1 MWELSELSVQFCC
14 DPQNHCEEMQFIHTH
29 THTRVNS
36 GLTVSMTWPPALG
49 NHPSTTS
56 LCKPWV
62 SSSTVWSDPSSYP
75 PATDLISKLIRLSC
89 LSGDGPAS
97 QGATSSEVTN
107 TPTQITA
114 HLQSEAGPWGRD
126 AGDMS
131 VRRAFAKTA
140 ERGKGYPN
148 TASHP
153 VCQRGRE
160 ETLPCIC

>member
-1 MWELSELSVQFCC
+1 
-14 DPQNHCEEMQFIHTH
+14 
-29 THTRVNS
+29 
-36 GLTVSMTWPPALG
+36 MTWPPALG

-56 LCKPWV
+56 LSKPWV

-75 PATDLISKLIRLSC
+75 PATDLISKLVRLSC

-97 QGATSSEVTN
+97 QGATSSKVTN

-126 AGDMS
+126 AGDMT
-131 VRRAFAKTA
+131 VRRAFARTA
-140 ERGKGYPN
+140 ERGKGHPN

-153 VCQRGRE
+153 ICQRGRE
-160 ETLPCIC
+160 ETLPCIR